1 MTIDSPFCFLLSCV
15 VSKARAKAV
24 ATPSYLITAHAHALS
39 AHPIANCHEFRYSYV
54 YAYQTV
60 RSRVRQ
66 FLCKH
71 VYLRLLLIQCHAVW
85 IQNFLMLPDY

>member
-39 AHPIANCHEFRYSYV
+39 VWRAHPIANCHEFRYSYV

-60 RSRVRQ
+60 SLAYDSFYVNMYI
-66 FLCKH
+66 C
-71 VYLRLLLIQCHAVW
+71 VYYLYSVMQYGSKIS
-85 IQNFLMLPDY
+85 